1 MEGLTMSDVTGWKAD
16 VTREDLSILEPP
28 SSIGLKDSGRWRAL
42 QNWQQGWES
51 NPTAAIDVE
60 AEDRGMRGKCA

>member
-42 QNWQQGWES
+42 
-51 NPTAAIDVE
+51 
-60 AEDRGMRGKCA
+60 